1 MRFAGD
7 DETTTCRLQYSSVRR
22 LTVHLSLLGEY
33 DLASAT
39 RRVDSHRLDETLL
52 DVRTPD
58 ALAVLRVLL
67 VRAQFTA
74 TRLAVGV
81 LLHID
86 KQTTAVQTSPGLAS
100 YVGCAASHC
109 PRLLLSAGA
118 CCTALSID
126 ISCPA
131 GAQQQTHSTTLLLS
145 IDRTDRETAGRT
157 DGRSIVT

>member
-39 RRVDSHRLDETLL
+39 RRVDSHRLEETLL

-74 TRLAVGV
+74 THLAVGV
-81 LLHID
+81 LLQFNKH
-86 KQTTAVQTSPGLAS
+86 TTAVQTSPGLAS

-118 CCTALSID
+118 CCTAFSSD

-131 GAQQQTHSTTLLLS
+131 GAKQQTHSTPLLLS